1 MFFGCTMN
9 MSLSTVTCFCFY
21 DFFFNVF
28 SINFKDISHLDLL
41 LLLSVLYWFKEK
53 PSEIFLKNGALHKN
67 TIFREKRLY
76 WGLFLTNLWAFRSGT
91 VLKRD
96 SDTGAF
102 LWILGKFS
110 RAPVSYNISWDCF
123 WLLIFLDFQ
132 YQNCLTFIVV
142 DCSFKHSSLSNQ
154 WNY

>member
-96 SDTGAF
+96 SDTGNSCEICKNFKNTFFEKHVRTAAS
-102 LWILGKFS
+102 LGYLPGWVKIKKITERS
-110 RAPVSYNISWDCF
+110 C
-123 WLLIFLDFQ
+123 Q
-132 YQNCLTFIVV
+132 
-142 DCSFKHSSLSNQ
+142 
-154 WNY
+154 